1 MEKRLKVAAIML
13 YVFAAYI
20 ILFGLVYLTWP
31 RIMPYHERFLGKT
44 FEELDP
50 KMALLSVASMK
61 VVGALALSMG
71 IGFVMMIRF
80 QFSRG
85 DRHAW
90 WIILVMSLLA
100 LVPITF
106 ISFSI
111 ERGLHSPGW
120 SIAISILVM
129 SVAMAISKGAFKKP

>member
-13 YVFAAYI
+13 YVFAVFL
-20 ILFGLVYLTWP
+20 ILFGLLYLLSP

-44 FEELDP
+44 FEQLDP
-50 KMALLSVASMK
+50 KTATLSLASLK

-85 DRHAW
+85 DRYAW
-90 WIILVMSLLA
+90 WIILVMSLVA
-100 LVPITF
+100 LVPITV
-106 ISFSI
+106 ISFYI
-111 ERGLHSPGW
+111 GGVHSPGW
-120 SIAISILVM
+120 SIVISLLVM
-129 SVAMAISKGAFKKP
+129 SVAMAISRDSFKKP